1 VEGFSLFLAYIFG
14 LGLLAVTVIKVE
26 GWFRKQ
32 RAIEA
37 RLDAV
42 VEVLYRLKQDVD
54 DLR

>member
-1 VEGFSLFLAYIFG
+1 MEGFSLFLAYIFG
-14 LGLLAVTVIKVE
+14 LGLLTVTVIKVE
-26 GWFRKQ
+26 GWFKKQ

-42 VEVLYRLKQDVD
+42 VEELYRLKQDVD